1 LRSRF
6 LLPAALLL
14 GACSNV
20 GGLGAVLELFG
31 NGRPALRR
39 IVLISVNSE
48 RRTGLA
54 IDRSGKIPSI
64 FSVVGAMMYSGL
76 GRQSMESSLVFRDS
90 VEEWRRGLKADARY
104 GPEADFDIF
113 NIEINLS
120 EVGDPAL
127 REQVLDIPTAFRIS
141 AVDFELLRRAA
152 ALSLARS
159 ADFQR
164 FLQSTAHGQD

>member
-1 LRSRF
+1 
-6 LLPAALLL
+6 
-14 GACSNV
+14 
-20 GGLGAVLELFG
+20 VLELFG

-76 GRQSMESSLVFRDS
+76 GRQSME
-90 VEEWRRGLKADARY
+90 WRRELKADARY
-104 GPEADFDIF
+104 GPEADIDIF